1 MSHEETQAAR
11 AWRELVDY
19 AETWAGGPRWV
30 GGEVQHPPALRPE
43 MVAGLA
49 AVGGIHRVAYRTLQ
63 EEHAMRAHFA
73 RVYRLRVKGGA
84 A

>member
-1 MSHEETQAAR
+1 MTEQETAR
-11 AWRELVDY
+11 AWRELVNHC
-19 AETWAGGPRWV
+19 EKWVGGPRWS
-30 GGEVQHPPALRPE
+30 GGNVEQAPALRPE

>member
-1 MSHEETQAAR
+1 MTEQETAR

-30 GGEVQHPPALRPE
+30 GGEVQYPPALRPE

-49 AVGGIHRVAYRTLQ
+49 AIGGIGRVAYRTLQ
-63 EEHAMRAHFA
+63 EEANMRAHFVL
-73 RVYRLRVKGGA
+73 VYRLRVKGGVA
-84 A
+84 